1 MSDNFNM
8 LEKTERVNL
17 LLDFFGDLLTERQR
31 DFCQS
36 YYVDNLSLS
45 EIAERESITRQAVR
59 DLVVRTVKI
68 LENYEAKTQAVSRHL
83 SSVEAIETLED
94 AVIQLNTLNQ
104 KHFRNKLILEI
115 SNRMYEA
122 VQTLKGADEEVG
134 V

>member
-1 MSDNFNM
+1 M

>member
-1 MSDNFNM
+1 LSEPLNQ

-31 DFCQS
+31 DFCGS

-45 EIAERESITRQAVR
+45 EIAGRENITRQAVR
-59 DLVVRTVKI
+59 DLLARTVKI
-68 LENYEAKTQAVSRHL
+68 LENYEEKTQVVSRHL
-83 SSVEAIETLED
+83 TGISALATLED
-94 AVIQLNTLNQ
+94 AVFQLNTLNQ
-104 KHFRNKLILEI
+104 KHFRNKLILEL

-122 VQTLKGADEEVG
+122 LQILKGADEEVG

>member
-1 MSDNFNM
+1 M

-45 EIAERESITRQAVR
+45 EIAERENITRQAVR

-83 SSVEAIETLED
+83 NSVEAIETLED